1 MAFFSQRQNSV
12 SWGDSPLCDV
22 WEAKLPTVLLCHLLF
37 YQEPTMLVFSKFLLR
52 SVSQFLGGSA
62 DLVSCWFFFFLRVLV
77 SMWQRVNWV
86 QLLLFFTACK
96 PKSTSWHVAKSRES
110 HTFLELCST
119 NKLASLGCRE
129 PGTRWAPRCFLL
141 IFMSSS
147 SIHQSVSCRGKT
159 RWTDGRQSGG
169 FSL

>member
-1 MAFFSQRQNSV
+1 MAKPHVSRRQSTV
-12 SWGDSPLCDV
+12 WSLGSKTSLSSPVSPAVLLKGQPCLGGADSSWGPLV
-22 WEAKLPTVLLCHLLF
+22 N
-37 YQEPTMLVFSKFLLR
+37 
-52 SVSQFLGGSA
+52 FLGST
-62 DLVSCWFFFFLRVLV
+62 DLVSCWVFIRVLV
-77 SMWQRVNWV
+77 RMWERVNCV
-86 QLLLFFTACK
+86 QLLLFFTAWK
-96 PKSTSWHVAKSRES
+96 PKSTSWHVAESRES
-110 HTFLELCST
+110 HTFSELCST